1 MPLNPYDFSFVLRK
15 QLQKKILNIL
25 LIIVVSFLVITLI
38 FSLFVFPMQVGNN
51 AMNPEYPNNS
61 LVLVAPCNFSKPLFF
76 QNYDINR
83 GSVLFVEP
91 QVSPDLSFFQKIVN
105 GFCEFFTLRKF
116 SPFKTENT
124 ITEKPT
130 FRRVVGLPGD
140 TLYIKDY
147 VVYIKPEGSQHFLTE
162 FELSDRMYET
172 IANSDSSINST
183 IGAARDMEE
192 IVLAEN
198 QYFVLA
204 DNRVSSVDSRLYGP
218 VDISQFKGKAILR
231 FFPFSSF
238 GSLL

>member
-15 QLQKKILNIL
+15 QLQKKILNIF
-25 LIIVVSFLVITLI
+25 LIFLVLFLVITLI
-38 FSLFVFPMQVGNN
+38 FSFFIFPMQIGNN

-76 QNYDINR
+76 QNYDITR

-91 QVSPDLSFFQKIVN
+91 QISPDLSVFQKLVN
-105 GFCEFFTLRKF
+105 GFCEFFTLRKV
-116 SPFKTENT
+116 SPFKTVNT

-140 TLYIKDY
+140 TLYIKNY
-147 VVYIKPEGSQHFLTE
+147 VVYIKPEGSQHYLTE

-172 IANSDSSINST
+172 IAQVDSSINAT
-183 IGAARDMEE
+183 IGAAREMEE
-192 IVLAEN
+192 IVLGEN

-218 VDISQFKGKAILR
+218 VDISQFHGKAVLR
-231 FFPFSSF
+231 FFPFNTF